1 MKVISEM
8 TLTELNNEIV
18 ELQYKQMAYDWD
30 DNAPAFTYA
39 DWVRLLAL
47 RAAYYEMTDDLCA
60 TLAIE

>member
-18 ELQYKQMAYDWD
+18 ELQCKQMAYEWD
-30 DNAPAFTYA
+30 DNAPAFTYT

-47 RAAYYEMTDDLCA
+47 RGECENRVDDMEA
-60 TLAIE
+60 